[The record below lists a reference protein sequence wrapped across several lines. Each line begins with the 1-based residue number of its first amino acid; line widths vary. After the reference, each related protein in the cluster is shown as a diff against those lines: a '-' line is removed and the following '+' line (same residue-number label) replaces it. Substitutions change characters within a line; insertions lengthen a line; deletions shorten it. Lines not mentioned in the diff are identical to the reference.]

1 MHRASNRRQPLLQR
15 QPSKLAT
22 SVGEVVGGTAA
33 ECVAVCCCVPCGVAN
48 FLVLAIYK
56 LPAALCRR
64 MLRQRRHRKIAK
76 EGLLRPT
83 RRHCSCGCCEDV
95 TGRIF
100 PMCAN
105 DAFDVERLH
114 SPEPD
119 SDDDTLALEK
129 EMWDRFYNTG
139 FWRSSSNRERREPS
153 QTQTQLQL
161 QLQNVV
167 PQPNVFS
174 WTLPLQQVHTQLV
187 CAIFFIHVNETATLP
202 FRFFKNIFLL
212 CIAFSGGAF
221 QVVWKF
227 VPGFVCVKYCQ
238 LSDDGAQDF
247 PLPLG
252 NCCFKFLIELAAIE
266 IYFHCSLQK
275 NKKKWIS
282 YCSTVLYTPSSFFLH
297 WFAEVTHFNL
307 ICLII
312 CKDQVDVFIRLTS

>member
-1 MHRASNRRQPLLQR
+1 MMHRASNRRQPLLQR

-22 SVGEVVGGTAA
+22 RVGEVVGGTAA

-129 EMWDRFYNTG
+129 EMWDQFYNTG
-139 FWRSSSNRERREPS
+139 FWRSSSNRERREAS

-167 PQPNVFS
+167 PQPNPTSFLDPS
-174 WTLPLQQVHTQLV
+174 LHNTSTYTICMHN
-187 CAIFFIHVNETATLP
+187 FFYL
-202 FRFFKNIFLL
+202 R
-212 CIAFSGGAF
+212 
-221 QVVWKF
+221 
-227 VPGFVCVKYCQ
+227 
-238 LSDDGAQDF
+238 
-247 PLPLG
+247 
-252 NCCFKFLIELAAIE
+252 
-266 IYFHCSLQK
+266 
-275 NKKKWIS
+275 
-282 YCSTVLYTPSSFFLH
+282 
-297 WFAEVTHFNL
+297 
-307 ICLII
+307 
-312 CKDQVDVFIRLTS
+312 